1 MVRNKGSL
9 RTRRERQF
17 QANGEPVRASA
28 GGRRWRMGSYY
39 R

>member
-1 MVRNKGSL
+1 VTKGWL
-9 RTRRERQF
+9 PVV
-17 QANGEPVRASA
+17 NGEPVRASV